1 MTTDFKNLCKTKI
14 NLRTIL
20 TYNGFVSIHVLTSA
34 MLILATGFLKPVL
47 ARENGDKIIISATDI
62 ETMNVMNIHDVL
74 NRVPGIK
81 ASETFVSIRGS
92 SNVMVFMDGRPIND
106 KSTSAGAVKWD
117 MISLETIERIEIY
130 KNKGS
135 AIYGDNTSGGVI
147 VITSK
152 KINHFN
158 GNAESFYGRFE
169 HTRLKLNLQGQQQKI
184 GLGLTAGYESENGFT
199 TNDDKTQWRVDGK
212 TIFHASEEFS
222 IGLSGGYN
230 SIEKGMR
237 GLPEYRTPNSRKD
250 YQMAT
255 ALLSADYDQLESRT
269 YFDWNETIN
278 RDPDRSL
285 YNTFTTQRFGEKLMM
300 PVTLGQFGAFT
311 LGSGLEWEE
320 ASGSK
325 FNFES
330 EMRSWLFALKSFQI
344 TSLPLYFSLG
354 VRGNFY
360 SEFPNEFNPEFKVGT
375 GFDWLQVDA
384 SINRTNNTPTF
395 KQRYNET
402 SSTKP
407 NPNLKPET
415 ATNLNMNVQ
424 FKLLKNL
431 RATLSGFYSRIT
443 NRITYVTRDE
453 GWGKYQ
459 NFGRVTYMGTD
470 ASMSWQ
476 ITPEIELRPAY
487 IYLHAKNE
495 ETGYWLP
502 AKPFHRIT
510 GDVVLKPIQTLS
522 MTFYFK
528 YDSRTY
534 SRSDNSKSL
543 APYWIMNYR
552 ADYRL
557 GFGQVYLDI
566 QNLFDKTYF
575 YIDGYDAPPLEWA
588 LGFNYK
594 L

>member
-1 MTTDFKNLCKTKI
+1 
-14 NLRTIL
+14 LRTIN
-20 TYNGFVSIHVLTSA
+20 TYKTFVSARIWTLAVV
-34 MLILATGFLKPVL
+34 ILATGIIKPVL
-47 ARENGDKIIISATDI
+47 AQESGDEITISSGDI
-62 ETMNVMNIHDVL
+62 ETMNVMKIHDVL

-81 ASETFVSIRGS
+81 ASETSVSIRGS

-130 KNKGS
+130 KNKGG

-152 KINHFN
+152 KITRFN
-158 GNAESFYGRFE
+158 GNAESFYGRFD
-169 HTRLKLNLQGQQQKI
+169 HTRLKLNLQGQQKNVGM
-184 GLGLTAGYESENGFT
+184 GLSAGYETEDGFT
-199 TNDDKTQWRVDGK
+199 ANSDKTQWRVDGK
-212 TIFHASEEFS
+212 TIFHASQAFS
-222 IGLSGGYN
+222 IGLSVGYN
-230 SIEKGMR
+230 TIERGMR
-237 GLPEYRTPNSRKD
+237 GLPEYRTPNSRNE

-255 ALLSADYDQLESRT
+255 ALLSADYNQLESRT
-269 YFDWNETIN
+269 YFDWNETVN
-278 RDPDRSL
+278 RDPDRNL
-285 YNTFTTQRFGEKLMM
+285 FNTFSTQRLGEKLIL
-300 PVTLGQFGAFT
+300 PLTVGELGKFT
-311 LGSGLEWEE
+311 FGSGLEWEE
-320 ASGSK
+320 AYGSAFK
-325 FNFES
+325 DVS
-330 EMRSWLFALKSFQI
+330 EMRSWLFALKSFQP
-344 TSLPLYFSLG
+344 TSLPLNVSLG

-360 SEFPNEFNPEFKVGT
+360 SEFPNEFNPEFKVSSS
-375 GFDWLQVDA
+375 FERLHVDA

-407 NPNLKPET
+407 NLNLKPET
-415 ATNLNMNVQ
+415 AINMNLNFQ

-443 NRITYVTRDE
+443 NRITYVTQDE
-453 GWGKYQ
+453 GWGRYQ

-470 ASMSWQ
+470 ASISWQ
-476 ITPEIELRPAY
+476 VTPEIELRPAY

-510 GDVVLKPIQTLS
+510 GDVVLKPIEPLS

-543 APYWIMNYR
+543 VPYWIMNYR

-566 QNLFDKTYF
+566 QNLFDKTYY

-594 L
+594 F